1 MSGCTIP
8 NALNAGL
15 IALNTIG
22 PLQNN
27 GGPTWTHAL
36 LPGSEA
42 IDTTFD
48 NLGCVD
54 ETGALLT
61 SDQRGATRPVGARC
75 DVGAFEFRPLRYL
88 YLPLVLR

>member
-8 NALNAGL
+8 NVLNAGL
-15 IALNTIG
+15 ILLNTIG

-36 LPGSEA
+36 LPGSDA
-42 IDTTFD
+42 INSTLDS
-48 NLGCVD
+48 LGCVD

-61 SDQRGATRPVGARC
+61 TDQRGFPRPVGMRC
-75 DVGAFEFRPLRYL
+75 DVGAFEYSPLRSL
-88 YLPLVLR
+88 YLPVAVR